1 MSAHAFAD
9 LDKKGFKL
17 GGVCLVALFA
27 GCVLCV
33 SVTRPA
39 LAEDAAPEPESP
51 WAFTLEPYLFAAGI
65 SGTVGSD
72 EFPSSVGTSFVDLV
86 KHIKMGAMAAASV
99 RYKRIGILADGNYV
113 KVGDN
118 VALRGSAITGF
129 TDVDVTAKVSFGTGA
144 VFWRFEPTENL
155 TLNPYLGARWW
166 IVDVPLRFN
175 PGGPQF
181 EPNKVWADFV
191 AGVDL
196 NYDITNRWFIE
207 AVTDVGGGASKV
219 TWQIYGATGYNVKEW
234 LALSAGWRYTGVKH
248 DRDDFLFD
256 AKLSG
261 LLVGIKLKM

>member
-1 MSAHAFAD
+1 MFDRGSEN
-9 LDKKGFKL
+9 LEEKGFKL
-17 GGVCLVALFA
+17 GGFRLVALFL
-27 GCVLCV
+27 GFV
-33 SVTRPA
+33 SCIGVARPA
-39 LAEDAAPEPESP
+39 FAEGAAPEAESP

-72 EFPSSVGTSFVDLV
+72 RFPSSVGTSFVDLLE
-86 KHIKMGAMAAASV
+86 HIKMGAMAATSI

-113 KVGDN
+113 KVGGN

-144 VFWRFEPTENL
+144 AFWRFEPTEKL

-166 IVDVPLRFN
+166 IIDVPLRFN
-175 PGGPQF
+175 PDGPRV
-181 EPNKVWADFV
+181 EPKEVWADFV

-196 NYDITNRWFIE
+196 NYDITDRWFVE

-219 TWQIYGATGYNVKEW
+219 TWQIYGATGYNFKEW

-248 DRDDFLFD
+248 DRDGFLFD

-261 LLVGIKLKM
+261 LLVGFKIRM